1 MAWETINPGNGG
13 NGNGERVEREI
24 VRYDFNLAF
33 EGTFVDLLKEV
44 DGKFGVY
51 RPLLVD
57 YSDGRKVMIRTNG
70 LLTEALEEANLQP
83 GNGLRVKV
91 ERAVSKSTG
100 NVYKKPIVQVN
111 RETGGTAPATEQAPA
126 APVAPAPAPAPAA
139 PAASDD
145 EELPF

>member
-1 MAWETINPGNGG
+1 MAWETINSGNG
-13 NGNGERVEREI
+13 GNGERVEREI

-33 EGTFVDLLKEV
+33 EGTFVDLLREV
-44 DGKFGVY
+44 DGKFGAY

-57 YSDGRKVMIRTNG
+57 YSDGRKVMIRTSG
-70 LLTEALEEANLQP
+70 LLTEALVEANLQP

-91 ERAVSKSTG
+91 EKAVSKSTG

-111 RETGGTAPATEQAPA
+111 RETGGATPVAQETPKPAEVPATP
-126 APVAPAPAPAPAA
+126 APVATPAT
-139 PAASDD
+139 SDD